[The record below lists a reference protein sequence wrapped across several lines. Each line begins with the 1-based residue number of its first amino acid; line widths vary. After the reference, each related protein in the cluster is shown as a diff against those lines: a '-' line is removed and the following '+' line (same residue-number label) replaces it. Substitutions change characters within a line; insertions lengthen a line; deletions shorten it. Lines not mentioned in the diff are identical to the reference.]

1 MISYNCRESELVILH
16 VVPWHFVSLVGSCG
30 RCLNR
35 LKILCRRWVL
45 KLCVERSLRGSTI
58 TARCSHSDQV
68 WPHKLRVEALCNG
81 DVICLT
87 VRLSVCCR
95 QKLSSLDLWYLLMTN
110 TYAFQRTR
118 SWSPRMI
125 LSNSKPWPH
134 SPLMA
139 YCVDPSGDTFDES
152 VLL

>member
-1 MISYNCRESELVILH
+1 MLYLDISSVWLDH
-16 VVPWHFVSLVGSCG
+16 AAVVWIVWKF
-30 RCLNR
+30 
-35 LKILCRRWVL
+35 
-45 KLCVERSLRGSTI
+45 CVDVEFWSSASNGPYVAQRSLLAALTQTRFGHTN
-58 TARCSHSDQV
+58 CV
-68 WPHKLRVEALCNG
+68 WRLYAMAMSSVWLF
-81 DVICLT
+81 VCLF
-87 VRLSVCCR
+87 VCR
-95 QKLSSLDLWYLLMTN
+95 QKLSSLDLWYLLTTN